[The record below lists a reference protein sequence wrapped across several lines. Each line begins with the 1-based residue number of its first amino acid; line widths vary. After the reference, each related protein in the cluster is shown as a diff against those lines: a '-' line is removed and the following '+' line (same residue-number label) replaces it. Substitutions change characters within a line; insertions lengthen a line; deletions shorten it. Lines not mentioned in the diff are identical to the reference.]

1 MKLKNAKGMVLPA
14 AGVGVGMLGSPKVAG
29 LHPILTAYPYL
40 PPIILF
46 LIALALFSYAK
57 ARPFALGLGAVALV
71 FLVMSI
77 WGKVSGKVA
86 PAEAAETQEGVT
98 GRPYIPGIDPYSG
111 LPLYWKG
118 V

>member
-77 WGKVSGKVA
+77 WGKISGKIGAPTEEGTYPELWPGVVA
-86 PAEAAETQEGVT
+86 PSETVPEH
-98 GRPYIPGIDPYSG
+98 
-111 LPLYWKG
+111 LWKYR
-118 V
+118 